1 MEAVLSIIN
10 LELMAAGFSLLLG
23 AMPAGYILIL
33 LGRRL
38 FPDLDGYLSRAKP
51 VIAEVDDML
60 DVLLLE
66 WESHTLSTINEIV
79 GEIRSQL
86 RKAGYRLDELEE
98 DKIATHIKASLKRE
112 AEREQGLSLTRDLNE
127 GLRIEF
133 RREF

>member
-1 MEAVLSIIN
+1 MGTIMNIIN
-10 LELMAAGFSLLLG
+10 LELVAAGFSLLLG
-23 AMPAGYILIL
+23 ALPVGYFLIL

-60 DVLLLE
+60 DALLLE

-86 RKAGYRLDELEE
+86 RKAGYRLDESEE
-98 DKIATHIKASLKRE
+98 DKIETHIKASLKRE
-112 AEREQGLSLTRDLNE
+112 ADREQGLSLNRDLNE